1 MSSSKKGRPIKI
13 DESLCTGCLICELH
27 CSLRSENA
35 FNPAKARISIKRQV
49 ESEKEFAIS
58 INSECDNCGIC
69 VINCVYGA
77 LIQDRSKEDED
88 QK

>member
-1 MSSSKKGRPIKI
+1 M
-13 DESLCTGCLICELH
+13 
-27 CSLRSENA
+27 
-35 FNPAKARISIKRQV
+35 ARISIKRLV

-69 VINCVYGA
+69 VRNCVYGA
-77 LIQDRSKEDED
+77 LMQDRSKEDED